1 MARFDEISPAAQER
15 GLQIKKRT
23 ATGASSAATCN
34 AFAGSVTTE
43 SLSTAAGAE
52 STYTITNN
60 KVKADSVV
68 LVSIGNGTNT
78 TLGAAVV
85 SVTPAA
91 GSFVV
96 TITNVHAASA
106 LNGTLEINFVVI

>member
-1 MARFDEISPAAQER
+1 MPRLDDYDPSAQQN

-23 ATGASSAATCN
+23 ATGASLAATCN
-34 AFAGSVTTE
+34 GFAGSVTTE
-43 SLSTAAGAE
+43 SLTTAAGAE
-52 STYTITNN
+52 ATYTITNN

-96 TITNVHAASA
+96 TITNVHAVSA
-106 LNGTLEINFVVI
+106 LDGTLEINFLVI